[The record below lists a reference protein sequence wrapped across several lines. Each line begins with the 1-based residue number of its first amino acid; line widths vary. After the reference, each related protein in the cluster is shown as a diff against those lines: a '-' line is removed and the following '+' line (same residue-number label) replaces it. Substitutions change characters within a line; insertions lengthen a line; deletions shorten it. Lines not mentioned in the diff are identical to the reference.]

1 MKKTI
6 TVLFCIFLAIIISL
20 YTYYQNGQQAL
31 ENVKKFN
38 YQFEQYFDKEI
49 YGAEVATIINKA
61 IDNNEQYNISKDAKG
76 KYLPDNA
83 FCLKVMIKFKDI
95 DTIYEMESINN
106 AGIEGFV
113 SNFNMSIFKIIEYE
127 YNETT
132 KRIGKLVIEEIKI
145 GNI

>member
-61 IDNNEQYNISKDAKG
+61 IDNNEQYNISKDAKA

-83 FCLKVMIKFKDI
+83 YCLKVMIKFKDI

>member
-6 TVLFCIFLAIIISL
+6 TVLFCIFLAIIVSL
-20 YTYYQNGQQAL
+20 YMYYQNGQQAL

-61 IDNNEQYNISKDAKG
+61 IDNNEQYNISKDSKG

-83 FCLKVMIKFKDI
+83 YCLKVIIKFKDI
-95 DTIYEMESINN
+95 DTLYEMESINN
-106 AGIEGFV
+106 AGVEGFV
-113 SNFNMSIFKIIEYE
+113 SNFNTSIFKIIEYE